1 MPRESKMKE
10 ELVKNKNEMKFL
22 KNVKVKTDYS
32 GDTEALLTSLLYKWS
47 TLVSDIAD
55 DVSYSKDMTLS
66 QLSKLEEI
74 GYEISRVRGH
84 ITGDAD

>member
-10 ELVKNKNEMKFL
+10 ALVKNKNEMKFL
-22 KNVKVKTDYS
+22 KNIKVKTDYS
-32 GDTEALLTSLLYKWS
+32 GNTEALLTSLLSKWS
-47 TLVSDIAD
+47 STVSEIAD

-74 GYEISRVRGH
+74 AYEISRVRDH